1 MADTEAEWIMPK
13 NDDGMSDPIEYQV
26 RCSNCGF
33 DMDPQTYNE
42 EFKRYQANKFCP
54 KCGAKMKGCGLSNT
68 EKFDNVNHPKHYC
81 REGGM
86 ECLDEM
92 LMLYGAQEVATW
104 CKLNA
109 HKYRYRASD
118 KNGKEDIAKS
128 DFYMKKYKELKGKL
142 K

>member
-1 MADTEAEWIMPK
+1 MSRLISGFIDFVFQHGVIDEKLCDELEKQVAFYEDTIGHSPTK
-13 NDDGMSDPIEYQV
+13 KV
-26 RCSNCGF
+26 
-33 DMDPQTYNE
+33 
-42 EFKRYQANKFCP
+42 
-54 KCGAKMKGCGLSNT
+54 
-68 EKFDNVNHPKHYC
+68 DNVNHPKHYC

-109 HKYRYRASD
+109 HKYRYRAAD

-128 DFYMKKYKELKGKL
+128 DFYMKKYKELKEKL
-142 K
+142 NKTIVEGNTITWTR

>member
-1 MADTEAEWIMPK
+1 MSNISGFINYIYKNNVIDADLYDELEKQRILYVGVK
-13 NDDGMSDPIEYQV
+13 SDP
-26 RCSNCGF
+26 
-33 DMDPQTYNE
+33 
-42 EFKRYQANKFCP
+42 
-54 KCGAKMKGCGLSNT
+54 T
-68 EKFDNVNHPKHYC
+68 EKVDNVNHPKHYC

-109 HKYRYRASD
+109 HKYRYRATD

-128 DFYMKKYKELKGKL
+128 DFYMKKYKELTEGKERTTVTWMPR
-142 K
+142 

>member
-1 MADTEAEWIMPK
+1 VSNIK
-13 NDDGMSDPIEYQV
+13 GFIEYCF
-26 RCSNCGF
+26 RKGTIDAKLADRLEKRSIEYEAKHELKT
-33 DMDPQTYNE
+33 DP
-42 EFKRYQANKFCP
+42 A
-54 KCGAKMKGCGLSNT
+54 
-68 EKFDNVNHPKHYC
+68 EKVDNVNHPKHYC

-109 HKYRYRASD
+109 HKYRYRAAD

-128 DFYMKKYKELKGKL
+128 DFYMKKYKELTEGKERTTITWMPR
-142 K
+142 

>member
-1 MADTEAEWIMPK
+1 MSNISNFIDYLYEQGIVNTDLCDELKTHRVLYEDLTQKLQDAEK
-13 NDDGMSDPIEYQV
+13 N
-26 RCSNCGF
+26 
-33 DMDPQTYNE
+33 
-42 EFKRYQANKFCP
+42 
-54 KCGAKMKGCGLSNT
+54 
-68 EKFDNVNHPKHYC
+68 DNVNHPKHYC

-109 HKYRYRASD
+109 HKYRYRAAD

-128 DFYMKKYKELKGKL
+128 DFYMKKYKELTEKINKNTVEGNGITWAR
-142 K
+142 

>member
-1 MADTEAEWIMPK
+1 MSIISGFIDYLYKQNVIDADL
-13 NDDGMSDPIEYQV
+13 
-26 RCSNCGF
+26 
-33 DMDPQTYNE
+33 YNE
-42 EFKRYQANKFCP
+42 LEKSRILYE
-54 KCGAKMKGCGLSNT
+54 GCSAVA
-68 EKFDNVNHPKHYC
+68 EKVDNVNHPKHYC

-109 HKYRYRASD
+109 HKYRYRATD

-128 DFYMKKYKELKGKL
+128 DFYMKKYKELTEGKERTTVTWMPR
-142 K
+142 